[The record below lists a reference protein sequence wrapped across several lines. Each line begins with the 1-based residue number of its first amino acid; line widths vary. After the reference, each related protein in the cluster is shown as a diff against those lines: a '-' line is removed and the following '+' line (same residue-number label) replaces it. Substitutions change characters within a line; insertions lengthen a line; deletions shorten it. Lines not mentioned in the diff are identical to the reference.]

1 MQAAGSSSSG
11 SAMPFVELDT
21 SLPAERLPPGLAQ
34 TLCAATADILGK
46 PAEVSGA
53 GPAGQGPGAAA
64 LTLAN

>member
-1 MQAAGSSSSG
+1 
-11 SAMPFVELDT
+11 MPFVELDT

-53 GPAGQGPGAAA
+53 GQGRGAAGLEQGA
-64 LTLAN
+64 DGGCPRSG